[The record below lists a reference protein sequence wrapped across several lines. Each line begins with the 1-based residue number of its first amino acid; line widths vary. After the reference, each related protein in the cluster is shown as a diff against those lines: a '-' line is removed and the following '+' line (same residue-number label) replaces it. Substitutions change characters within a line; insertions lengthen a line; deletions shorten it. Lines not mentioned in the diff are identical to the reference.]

1 MPSPALIQIPYIP
14 SPPLSPE
21 PFIPSDE
28 QMRFMYLHARHF
40 VMKWQWVMRETYLRA
55 TTDRG
60 FTATISAGALDE
72 LVRERLVFRGVSCAD
87 VLLSDAGLE
96 CCR

>member
-1 MPSPALIQIPYIP
+1 MHSILADLPLMP
-14 SPPLSPE
+14 SPPLA
-21 PFIPSDE
+21 PFAPSDE
-28 QMRFMYLHARHF
+28 QMRFMRLHALHF
-40 VMKWQWVMRETYLRA
+40 VTKWQWLMNCSWLRA

-60 FTATISAGALDE
+60 FTATISESALDE

-96 CCR
+96 LAGG